1 MDTNFTKI
9 AIATEG
15 REGLYSV
22 TRSDA
27 GNWTSGIVGVGR
39 LVGSM
44 RGISAPTMAHWL
56 GSAELVTPQVMRDID
71 HKTFMAIAQAYY
83 WRPLNC
89 DVLPCGLQRMLF
101 DFGFNSGVSRAASQ
115 LQRIVGL
122 TGAEI
127 DGNIGNKTLYALLHC
142 TGVERFISPAW
153 AKAAQKEAGVVPDG
167 KLGAVSLAAM
177 SSPGWNTRL
186 QIYALAALQEQAY
199 RGFKGFQQYGD
210 GWLNRLEWRVGTSL
224 QDLDAALSALAA
236 A

>member
-56 GSAELVTPQVMRDID
+56 GSADLVTPQVMRDID

-83 WRPLNC
+83 WRALNC
-89 DVLPCGLQRMLF
+89 GVLPSGLQRMLF
-101 DFGFNSGVSRAASQ
+101 DFGFNSGVARAARQ
-115 LQRIVGL
+115 LQEIVGL
-122 TGAEI
+122 TGAGI

-142 TGVERFISPAW
+142 TGVERFISSEW
-153 AKAAQKEAGVVPDG
+153 SHVAQQEDG
-167 KLGAVSLAAM
+167 TTPHGSSGPFKMAM
-177 SSPGWNTRL
+177 ADIGQNTRL
-186 QIYALAALQEQAY
+186 QIYALASLQEQAY
-199 RGFKGFQQYGD
+199 RSFKGFPQNGD
-210 GWLNRLEWRVGTSL
+210 GWLDRLRWRVAASL
-224 QDLDAALSALAA
+224 ADLDAATSALAVA
-236 A
+236 